1 VFAIHPTERRN
12 EVSIST
18 ITLWHE
24 KARPKPTADDLRVQ
38 LGCHCEEFGE
48 MLDQLAGVDEFSH
61 ALVVRATV
69 VIYKLAESLKSGSA
83 NAYILDRQQFL
94 DALADQ
100 IVTSTGVGHCA
111 RMNITEAVRR
121 VNDSNWSKTVNGEF
135 VRDMHGK
142 IQKSPSYQPPN
153 LEGLY

>member
-1 VFAIHPTERRN
+1 M
-12 EVSIST
+12 SIDT

-24 KARPKPTADDLRVQ
+24 KARPKPTADDFRVQ

-69 VIYKLAESLKSGSA
+69 VIYKLAEALKNGSA
-83 NAYILDRQQFL
+83 NAHILDRTQFL

-100 IVTSTGVGHCA
+100 IVTATGVGHCA
-111 RMNITEAVRR
+111 RMNVTEAVRR
-121 VNDSNWSKTVNGEF
+121 VNDSNWSKFKNGEPI
-135 VRDMHGK
+135 RDMHGK
-142 IQKSPSYQPPN
+142 ITKADSYVPPN
-153 LEGLY
+153 LEGLT

>member
-1 VFAIHPTERRN
+1 M
-12 EVSIST
+12 SIDT
-18 ITLWHE
+18 ITIWHE
-24 KARPKPTADDLRVQ
+24 KARPKPTADDFRVQ
-38 LGCHCEEFGE
+38 LGVHCEEFGE

-69 VIYKLAESLKSGSA
+69 VIYKLAEALKNGSA
-83 NAYILDRQQFL
+83 NAHILDRTQFL

-121 VNDSNWSKTVNGEF
+121 VNDSNWSKFKNGEPI
-135 VRDMHGK
+135 RDMHGK
-142 IQKSPSYQPPN
+142 ITKADSYVPPN
-153 LEGLY
+153 LEGLT